1 MKPQREN
8 ILSDSMHSFRVNHAL
23 LPFLDNPWHYHSDY
37 ELFYIIR
44 SKGRRIVGDSI
55 ENFYKGD
62 MVFMGPELPHVWKNG
77 EEYYQDNPNFR
88 AEAIVVQFK
97 EDAFGKGFF
106 KIPEMQS
113 TKSLLNL
120 SKRGLKIEGNTHKM
134 LVEELKLI
142 LKLNPVNRINSLL
155 KMLDILS
162 NSEELTLI
170 ASKSF
175 ERIYYDSG
183 SEKINKV
190 FEYVANNF
198 RSNIHLDDVA
208 KVANMSKTVF
218 CRYF

>member
-1 MKPQREN
+1 
-8 ILSDSMHSFRVNHAL
+8 
-23 LPFLDNPWHYHSDY
+23 
-37 ELFYIIR
+37 
-44 SKGRRIVGDSI
+44 
-55 ENFYKGD
+55 
-62 MVFMGPELPHVWKNG
+62 
-77 EEYYQDNPNFR
+77 
-88 AEAIVVQFK
+88 
-97 EDAFGKGFF
+97 
-106 KIPEMQS
+106 MQS